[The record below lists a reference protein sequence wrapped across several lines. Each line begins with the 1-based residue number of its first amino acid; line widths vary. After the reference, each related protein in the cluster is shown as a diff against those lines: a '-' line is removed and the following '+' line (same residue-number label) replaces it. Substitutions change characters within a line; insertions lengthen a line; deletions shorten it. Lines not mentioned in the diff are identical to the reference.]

1 VQATNCFGSLKQRLA
16 KEAEKLRKEIRTTTK
31 KLDDL
36 TPRYMTA
43 VEEERAVNER
53 IIDCE
58 RRVNDLYSKQGRS
71 TRFTNKKER
80 DAWIKKEIKL
90 VDRTIEVQKQ
100 QIEDLQKEIDQIGG
114 ALAVASLSLTL
125 LGCNSSDL
133 RLR

>member
-1 VQATNCFGSLKQRLA
+1 
-16 KEAEKLRKEIRTTTK
+16 
-31 KLDDL
+31 
-36 TPRYMTA
+36 